1 MSQQGIWRCKVTESS
16 DQARRRQIRER
27 LATATKGPWHW
38 TDPGDGRFMIGTAG
52 GDGQMYHADAIA
64 YVLRSTARG
73 EVLLAD
79 LDLIAHAPDD
89 LAWYE
94 GQLTQAEQDLEIS
107 EQTRRAH
114 HQVMDSQQRE
124 IVALRARAT
133 AAEAEVERLRSVL
146 TARDAIIAD
155 WESRAGH
162 AETDR
167 QHEQRRA
174 EEAETEAARLR
185 EALKTIQ
192 DNAWVPA
199 GPYFSAHC
207 AYCHTASLVHWP
219 NCPFEIARAALAA
232 KEEKR

>member
-94 GQLTQAEQDLEIS
+94 GQLTQAEAERD
-107 EQTRRAH
+107 
-114 HQVMDSQQRE
+114 
-124 IVALRARAT
+124 ALRRIVDSECPIGALDLVTSLRVELQHVRERAG
-133 AAEAEVERLRSVL
+133 AA
-146 TARDAIIAD
+146 
-155 WESRAGH
+155 ESRAERMRSALTDVRDALSD
-162 AETDR
+162 AEWSIKNNPMGSGKSLALER
-167 QHEQRRA
+167 IA
-174 EEAETEAARLR
+174 EGLR
-185 EALKTIQ
+185 DA
-192 DNAWVPA
+192 D
-199 GPYFSAHC
+199 
-207 AYCHTASLVHWP
+207 
-219 NCPFEIARAALAA
+219 AALAA
-232 KEEKR
+232 KEGKS